1 MEIGTNLRR
10 QVSWQSR
17 ERYSEKGESAE
28 RRTEQNAV
36 CVFRIK
42 GRPIVD
48 FPGRYLS
55 DSSRH
60 SWRHLRFSILRK
72 RTRPLDTYY
81 ALRSSSSSPS
91 SSPLYSVFST
101 DIHAVA
107 TFCLYLQRIK
117 SFTSCAELEKS
128 NEAFVGS
135 TNGVSSPESV
145 TNAIRKST
153 RWYPKDYP
161 RNRVQGG
168 PIAASG
174 TGIALLFAGEGT
186 MQKIQITIEAAK
198 EALVKSVDD
207 TTAHFISN

>member
-1 MEIGTNLRR
+1 MKR

-17 ERYSEKGESAE
+17 KRYSEKGESAK

-42 GRPIVD
+42 GRSIVD

-72 RTRPLDTYY
+72 R
-81 ALRSSSSSPS
+81 
-91 SSPLYSVFST
+91 
-101 DIHAVA
+101 
-107 TFCLYLQRIK
+107 YLQRIK

-135 TNGVSSPESV
+135 TNGVSLPEPV
-145 TNAIRKST
+145 TNAIRK
-153 RWYPKDYP
+153 
-161 RNRVQGG
+161 
-168 PIAASG
+168 IAAPG

-186 MQKIQITIEAAK
+186 MQKIQITIERRAEVRGIAHTFYPRRSAK
-198 EALVKSVDD
+198 KVQHSNIDDRYLAFMRILVPIKLI
-207 TTAHFISN
+207 FISFKRIF